1 MKAAKAEATQ
11 DRASRRENGQ
21 ERSARRAAARQK
33 KHQPHQLLRFM
44 DLVREPQTP
53 TQRATTAQEIYGQES
68 EDEQHL
74 MEATDATAEPEAEQ
88 EEVEQMRDTGEV
100 SATAATPSPV
110 YAAYDQKKTPKKN
123 IQQMSSSTA
132 RIDM

>member
-21 ERSARRAAARQK
+21 ERPARRAAARQK

-44 DLVREPQTP
+44 DLVRELQTP

-88 EEVEQMRDTGEV
+88 EEVEQMRDTDEV
-100 SATAATPSPV
+100 SATAATPV
-110 YAAYDQKKTPKKN
+110 N
-123 IQQMSSSTA
+123 
-132 RIDM
+132 